1 MMCLQCSSQQPA
13 LCFTHSQGPAPFLP
27 LSAKNPINCI
37 SLHIRFYTL
46 FQIRLNLPKSYE
58 RCVSH
63 LYVWR
68 NCNSRHKLFSWAEI
82 YLTDTFD
89 LFEL

>member
-1 MMCLQCSSQQPA
+1 MMYLQCSSQQLP
-13 LCFTHSQGPAPFLP
+13 LCSTHSQAHFLP

-46 FQIRLNLPKSYE
+46 FQIRLNLPKSCE

-63 LYVWR
+63 LY
-68 NCNSRHKLFSWAEI
+68 L
-82 YLTDTFD
+82 
-89 LFEL
+89 